1 MKNQIGKFALVLGMA
16 GLDGHVAL
24 AALSGLFKLENV
36 FSLAVIFMAGPS
48 AILTAVLLDG
58 SVRER
63 MFAALLAGII
73 ATIIVMFA
81 AGIGPKLLTFLDL
94 GVIKIF
100 GGIAIM
106 VIALMIMGL
115 KIPENLPLLIM
126 LAGVIFGVLLR
137 LI

>member
-1 MKNQIGKFALVLGMA
+1 MTSQITKLALVLGMA
-16 GLDGHVAL
+16 GLDGNVTL

-36 FSLAVIFMAGPS
+36 FSLAVLLMAGPS

-58 SVRER
+58 STRER

-94 GVIKIF
+94 GVMKIF
-100 GGIAIM
+100 GGIAIA

-115 KIPENLPLLIM
+115 KIPENVPLLIM
-126 LAGVIFGVLLR
+126 LTGVVFGVLWR
-137 LI
+137 FV